1 MNKQSAKYRDFVLLA
16 LFAAIILLLAF
27 TPIGFIQL
35 PLIKATIVHVPVIIG
50 SILLGPKKGAIL
62 GGLFGLTSLISN
74 TMTPTL
80 LSFAFSPAIPAPG
93 TTSGN
98 WLSLVI
104 TFIPRILVGIVP
116 YYVFVLLQK
125 LMKKNTAARLVART
139 AATLEGREA
148 KTLLM
153 EKNTSSKF
161 VALTSE
167 IISLAVAALL
177 GSFTNTV
184 FVMGTMFLLFKDAYA
199 AAKGIPVDAVLG
211 AVLAVVGTNG
221 VPEAIAAVVLT
232 VSIGKALLALQRKSL
247 A

>member
-125 LMKKNTAARLVART
+125 LMKKNTKA
-139 AATLEGREA
+139 EY
-148 KTLLM
+148 
-153 EKNTSSKF
+153 F
-161 VALTSE
+161 
-167 IISLAVAALL
+167 SLAVAALL

>member
-74 TMTPTL
+74 TMMPTL

-98 WLSLVI
+98 WLSLII
-104 TFIPRILVGIVP
+104 TFVPRILVGILP
-116 YYVFVLLQK
+116 YYIFILLQK
-125 LMKKNTAARLVART
+125 LMKKNTKA
-139 AATLEGREA
+139 EY
-148 KTLLM
+148 
-153 EKNTSSKF
+153 F
-161 VALTSE
+161 
-167 IISLAVAALL
+167 SLAIAGVV
-177 GSFTNTV
+177 GSFVNTI
-184 FVMGTMFLLFKDAYA
+184 FVMGAMFLLFKDAYA